1 MHIALFFSSP
11 PPCPRSFISMPE
23 DTQEIDSS
31 PYKAA
36 ILALLR
42 MADERML
49 QDSANPV
56 YLRLKE
62 ELDQLR

>member
-1 MHIALFFSSP
+1 
-11 PPCPRSFISMPE
+11 MPE
-23 DTQEIDSS
+23 DTQESDSS

-36 ILALLR
+36 ILTLLR